1 MAQDINIGQLAETL
15 NDKADIDLNNT
26 GVFADGVKGNRLTIG
41 LTNGTK
47 NIGLSGT
54 LGKNPNAFAG
64 TIESNYGTDVGTA
77 LSVAWSNAGA
87 ANSLGLTT
95 DPTKSGMVVDK
106 TVPSGWNLYYY
117 IGDTLQNAQ
126 LINVARIEETVI
138 NKTNK
143 VQAAEASMPSSKS
156 IRLKVGATGTT
167 YTAPANGWFYVCCIS
182 TATGGYVN
190 TYTDAGAGGLGFMYT
205 FSGTETGYSYKM
217 TVPAKSG
224 DICHLS
230 YNNVSMDSTI
240 ADYYGLWFHYAQGDQ

>member
-1 MAQDINIGQLAETL
+1 M
-15 NDKADIDLNNT
+15 
-26 GVFADGVKGNRLTIG
+26 
-41 LTNGTK
+41 
-47 NIGLSGT
+47 
-54 LGKNPNAFAG
+54 
-64 TIESNYGTDVGTA
+64 
-77 LSVAWSNAGA
+77 
-87 ANSLGLTT
+87 
-95 DPTKSGMVVDK
+95 
-106 TVPSGWNLYYY
+106 YYY

-126 LINVARIEETVI
+126 LINVARIEETVA

-143 VQAAEASMPSSKS
+143 VQAAEASMPSNKS

-217 TVPAKSG
+217 AVPAKSG

-230 YNNVSMDSTI
+230 YNNVSMDPTI